1 MVKPTGVVHEA
12 LEGGDHPCVALCD
25 ARIQG
30 SRLKG
35 RGPEV
40 FWGEGAGIEGNIELF
55 RGAWSRQSPG
65 LRGWSE
71 KDCAGRS
78 RCRVCPWFLLPTIA
92 QVVPIPGSTLV

>member
-30 SRLKG
+30 RLKG
-35 RGPEV
+35 GGPEV

-55 RGAWSRQSPG
+55 RGAWGRQAVPG
-65 LRGWSE
+65 FAWLVGARMSWAE
-71 KDCAGRS
+71 V
-78 RCRVCPWFLLPTIA
+78 RVCPGFFRRSRRFASSLH
-92 QVVPIPGSTLV
+92 